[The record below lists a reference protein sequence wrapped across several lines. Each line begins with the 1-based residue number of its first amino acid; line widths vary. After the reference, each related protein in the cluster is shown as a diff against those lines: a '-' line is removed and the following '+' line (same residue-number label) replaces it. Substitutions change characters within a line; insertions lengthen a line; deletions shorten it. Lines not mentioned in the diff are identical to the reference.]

1 MLIGYARVSTLDQD
15 TGMQRSQLQRAGCSV
30 IYEEKRSAIKT
41 RPELE
46 RALASLQRGDVLVV
60 YKLDRLAR
68 SLAHLLQVLERLD
81 KAGAGLKSLTEPV
94 DTATPSGTFMLQVL
108 GAAAQFERS
117 LIRERAIAGMVE
129 AYRQGKRFGA
139 MRKLPPEVIAEM
151 KKARGYGLC
160 WTELG
165 RMYGVSKTTARR
177 YVTEESRAGMPVL
190 GKYLGLHQKE

>member
-1 MLIGYARVSTLDQD
+1 MLIGYARVSTLEQD
-15 TGMQRSQLQRAGCSV
+15 TAMQQTQLQRAGCAI

-46 RALASLQRGDVLVV
+46 RALSSLQRGDVLVV

-68 SLAHLLQVLERLD
+68 SLSHLLQVLERLD

-94 DTATPSGTFMLQVL
+94 DTATPSGMFMLQVL

-139 MRKLPPEVIAEM
+139 SRKLPPEVIADI
-151 KKARGYGLC
+151 KKARDGGLS
-160 WTELG
+160 WAVLART
-165 RMYGVSKTTARR
+165 YGVCEMTVRR
-177 YVTEESRAGMPVL
+177 YVKDDSRARMPIL
-190 GKYLGLHQKE
+190 SQYL

>member
-139 MRKLPPEVIAEM
+139 VRKLSPELIADM
-151 KKARGYGLC
+151 KKARGYGLA
-160 WTELG
+160 WSELG
-165 RMYGVSKTTARR
+165 RAYGVSSTTARR
-177 YVTEESRAGMPVL
+177 YVTEESRACMPVL
-190 GKYLGLHQKE
+190 SRYLSPLPKE